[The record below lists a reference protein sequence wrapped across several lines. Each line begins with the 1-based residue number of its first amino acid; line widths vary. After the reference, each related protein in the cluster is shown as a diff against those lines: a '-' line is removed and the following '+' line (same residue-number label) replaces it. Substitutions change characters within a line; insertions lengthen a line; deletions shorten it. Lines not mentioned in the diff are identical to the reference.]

1 MKKSWLITSALGG
14 MIMAGGVALAA
25 PQGKAMRA
33 DTNADGNVTKAELT
47 ASLEKRFAELDK
59 NGDGKVTQEER
70 DAARQARFDKHFVEI
85 DKDGNGQISKAEM
98 QAAHE
103 ARKERRGDHHG
114 MGGPGRK
121 PHWGGRHGGM
131 HGGRMAMMD
140 ANKDGV
146 LTKAEFMAKPLEMF
160 ERADANKDGTVT
172 QAERQ
177 AVRDAMKKRM
187 QEGTKTPS
195 N

>member
-1 MKKSWLITSALGG
+1 MKKSLLITSALGG
-14 MIMAGGVALAA
+14 MIFAGGVALAA

-33 DTNADGNVTKAELT
+33 DANADGNVTKAELT

-70 DAARQARFDKHFVEI
+70 DAARQARFDKHFAEM

-103 ARKERRGDHHG
+103 ARKERRGGHHG
-114 MGGPGRK
+114 MGGPGGEGGK
-121 PHWGGRHGGM
+121 PHWGRRHGGP
-131 HGGRMAMMD
+131 MAMMD

-146 LTKAEFMAKPLEMF
+146 LTKAEFMAKPLEIF